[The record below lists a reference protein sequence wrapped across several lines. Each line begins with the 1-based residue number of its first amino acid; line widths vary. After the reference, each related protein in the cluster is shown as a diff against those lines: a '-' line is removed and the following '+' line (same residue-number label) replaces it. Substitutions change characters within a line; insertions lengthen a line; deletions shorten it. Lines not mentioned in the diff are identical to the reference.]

1 MKVDNHRLV
10 TAGGVSCTFRDT
22 PNQSGE
28 MKPKYL
34 VVHFTS
40 WASVSVA
47 GANILYIFV
56 TAGTGLFR
64 ADA

>member
-1 MKVDNHRLV
+1 MKVENHRLI
-10 TAGGVSCTFRDT
+10 TGSGINCTFKDT

-47 GANILYIFV
+47 GANILYILV

-64 ADA
+64 VDA